1 MKQHIQTVLL
11 DFLFIRS
18 AKQAIPE
25 HDLASKQKLNL
36 FRTFSLTAFLIALFL
51 SVQVISFGIAEL
63 WISLILLSLTAALA
77 LNYFALNTHKRYQ
90 LAYRTVLFS
99 SFAVLHVVTYCSG
112 GIRNSGMMYL
122 GGLILAAF
130 MLLGNKEGKLVSFLS
145 IGNLIFFFIHTLNAG
160 DDVRNI
166 MDTDANGIM
175 LNLDYLVT
183 YATATILIYSLS
195 SNLLSSKNIVI
206 SKVLESKVELEKI
219 NEELRKLSLVAS
231 KSDNAIII
239 SNASGCIEWVND
251 GFVRTLGFSFDE
263 AIGKPTELLLMHD
276 ASSCGEI
283 DLLKQ
288 RMQMG
293 QSHSGE
299 IQCETQQ
306 GKLLWLHLSVT
317 PVCDAHGELEQFV
330 FVCSDI
336 TARKNS
342 EEQLAEYYR
351 FLEKANKELDKFA
364 YVVSHDLKAPLRAIS
379 NLAVWIEEDIDQ
391 YLTQDT
397 REHFNMLKGRVNRME
412 SLINGILDYS
422 RADRV
427 KSPNTQVNSAEV
439 IDEVCKLILLEKNI
453 KLNID
458 ANLPVLN
465 TERLKFQQV
474 VSNLISNAIKHN
486 DKETPELQIEHRD
499 EKDFHV
505 FSFTDNGPGIES
517 QYHEKIFVIFQTLKA
532 RDTFESTG
540 VGLAIVKK
548 IVDEVGGHIVVESE
562 AGKFARFIVHWP
574 RETEERYKPFQFSIQ
589 NEYHSDK
596 NKVNALQKHIA

>member
-1 MKQHIQTVLL
+1 MQTLIHTSVL
-11 DFLFIRS
+11 DYLFIRS
-18 AKQAIPE
+18 AKQAIPDN
-25 HDLASKQKLNL
+25 DLASKQKLNL

-63 WISLILLSLTAALA
+63 WISLILCSLTGALA
-77 LNYFALNTHKRYQ
+77 LNYFALNIHKRFQ

-130 MLLGNKEGKLVSFLS
+130 MLLGNKEGKLLSFLS
-145 IGNLIFFFIHTLNAG
+145 IANLIFFFVYTSTAG
-160 DDVRNI
+160 NEVRNI
-166 MDTDANGIM
+166 MDTDANGMM

-183 YATATILIYSLS
+183 YATATLLIYSLS
-195 SNLLSSKNIVI
+195 NNLLSSKNIVI
-206 SKVLESKVELEKI
+206 SKVLESKVQLEII

-239 SNASGCIEWVND
+239 CNASGCIEWVNE

-263 AIGKPTELLLMHD
+263 AIGRPAEHLLVHD
-276 ASSCGEI
+276 ASSSSEI
-283 DLLKQ
+283 ELLKQ
-288 RMQMG
+288 RIQLA

-299 IQCETQQ
+299 IQCETKQ
-306 GKLLWLHLSVT
+306 GNLLWLHLSVT
-317 PVCDAHGELEQFV
+317 PVLDTQGELEQFV
-330 FVCSDI
+330 YVCSDI
-336 TARKNS
+336 TSRKKS
-342 EEQLAEYYR
+342 EEQVAEYYR
-351 FLEKANKELDKFA
+351 YLEKANKELDKFA

-379 NLAVWIEEDIDQ
+379 NLSVWIEEDIGDK
-391 YLTQDT
+391 LTLDT

-427 KSPNTQVNSAEV
+427 KSPNTEVNTAEV
-439 IDEVCKLILLEKNI
+439 IEEVRDLLIGERPCEFNIAAGLPNLL
-453 KLNID
+453 
-458 ANLPVLN
+458 

-486 DKETPELQIEHRD
+486 DKATPEIEISYREED
-499 EKDFHV
+499 AFHV
-505 FSFTDNGPGIES
+505 FSFSDNGPGIEK
-517 QYHEKIFVIFQTLKA
+517 QFHEKIFVIFQTLKA

-548 IVDEVGGHIVVESE
+548 IVDEIGGKIQVESE
-562 AGKFARFIVHWP
+562 PETGSRFIVYWP
-574 RETEERYKPFQFSIQ
+574 KETEERYKPFQFSLQ
-589 NEYHSDK
+589 QRYHSEG
-596 NKVNALQKHIA
+596 NSTGIIQKYSA